1 MPKGKAM
8 FKTRILLAFVALA
21 LVAVAQGVIG
31 YFAMVTAS
39 QNVQKGRVANEL
51 LVGYMD
57 LLSNKQLLRTQ
68 LTSEMTGLESDPQQ
82 SQVYYYNM
90 IRALDTLGEI
100 AVLALAALAAA
111 AVISSVRARQDDEK
125 EAT

>member
-1 MPKGKAM
+1 MMPKGMVM

-31 YFAMVTAS
+31 YFVMVTAS

-57 LLSNKQLLRTQ
+57 LLSNKQLL
-68 LTSEMTGLESDPQQ
+68 
-82 SQVYYYNM
+82 
-90 IRALDTLGEI
+90 
-100 AVLALAALAAA
+100 
-111 AVISSVRARQDDEK
+111 
-125 EAT
+125 